1 MDDPPSV
8 LLVILDLHPLS
19 WAASAAGDPEDQ
31 NGTDT
36 ERDTITLDRALNELL
51 VFLNAH
57 LALKW
62 GNELMVYVAMAG
74 GKS

>member
-1 MDDPPSV
+1 MDDSPSV

-19 WAASAAGDPEDQ
+19 WAISADPEAQGAQGEVMDV
-31 NGTDT
+31 D
-36 ERDTITLDRALNELL
+36 EALGELL

-57 LALKW
+57 LASKW
-62 GNELMVYVAMAG
+62 GNELMVYGAMAR

>member
-19 WAASAAGDPEDQ
+19 WAISADPTT
-31 NGTDT
+31 TD
-36 ERDTITLDRALNELL
+36 DPLPIDRALNELL

-57 LALKW
+57 LACKW
-62 GNELMVYVAMAG
+62 GNELVVYVAMAG
-74 GKS
+74 GRS

>member
-1 MDDPPSV
+1 MDDSPSV

-19 WAASAAGDPEDQ
+19 WAISADPEAQSGSDVLDV
-31 NGTDT
+31 DT
-36 ERDTITLDRALNELL
+36 ALNELL